1 MARGTGSER
10 RGLMLVLAIVAFIV
24 LCGLGAWQ
32 LQRLAWKQDLV
43 TTVESRINLPAVA
56 AIGPTQWP
64 TLDYDEVDYLPVTV
78 SGTFDHNLEIHA
90 YVALEDPNG
99 PVGGQGYFVMTP
111 LTSED
116 GWVVIINRGFVPEE
130 RKEAESRLA
139 GQIEGRV
146 DMTGLLR
153 QPQGRNAFTPADDIA
168 GNIWFTRDPA
178 AIVAEL
184 GLQADLVAPYY
195 IDAVYDPEA
204 VDGLPQGGET
214 TVTFSNNHLQY
225 VVTWFGLAGALAL
238 IVFFRLRARGPEGAG
253 GATSK

>member
-1 MARGTGSER
+1 
-10 RGLMLVLAIVAFIV
+10 
-24 LCGLGAWQ
+24 
-32 LQRLAWKQDLV
+32 
-43 TTVESRINLPAVA
+43 
-56 AIGPTQWP
+56 
-64 TLDYDEVDYLPVTV
+64 
-78 SGTFDHNLEIHA
+78 
-90 YVALEDPNG
+90 
-99 PVGGQGYFVMTP
+99 MTP